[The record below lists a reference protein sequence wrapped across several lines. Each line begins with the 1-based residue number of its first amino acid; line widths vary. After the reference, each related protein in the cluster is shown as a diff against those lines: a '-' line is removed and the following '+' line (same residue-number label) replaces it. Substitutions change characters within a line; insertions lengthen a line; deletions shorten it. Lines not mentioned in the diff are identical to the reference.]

1 MSADVLQRRLLA
13 AIADLTEIA
22 VALAAQPGTPHIS
35 TKRCL
40 ENAASLAIPLRD
52 ALDLVPIR
60 DSGAQRVAE
69 LKTLPSPS
77 ATPFAHAR
85 LLAFQSYL
93 ATTWAIADQVMRAV
107 GGLLCTRSVAKDTT
121 KAPQLWAHVLKE
133 AVLSAAIADS
143 LDAFK
148 WPIALSYAVRNHC
161 LHDGGIVRGQSFF
174 QGQAQEDGFR
184 PSDSGWEFLEKKLA
198 DEYKASKSQTR
209 LLDPWPW
216 HRDDLLAL
224 LVRCHDEL
232 DEALGLLARCGAAA
246 AKMQTAI
253 LLGQE

>member
-13 AIADLTEIA
+13 AIGDLTEID
-22 VALAAQPGTPHIS
+22 VALAAQPGTPHTS
-35 TKRCL
+35 SKRCL
-40 ENAASLAIPLRD
+40 ANAASLAIPLRD

-60 DSGAQRVAE
+60 DSGAQMVAA
-69 LKTLPSPS
+69 LKTMPGPA

-133 AVLSAAIADS
+133 GALSAAIADS

-148 WPIALSYAVRNHC
+148 WPIALSYAVRNCC
-161 LHDGGIVRGQSFF
+161 LHDGGIVRGQPFF
-174 QGQAQEDGFR
+174 QGQAPEDGFR
-184 PSDSGWEFLEKKLA
+184 PSDLGWDFLEKKLV
-198 DEYKASKSQTR
+198 DEYKAKKNQTR

>member
-1 MSADVLQRRLLA
+1 MSADVLNRRLGA
-13 AIADLTEIA
+13 AIDDLAE
-22 VALAAQPGTPHIS
+22 VENALAAQPTPHIP
-35 TKRCL
+35 TKRCI
-40 ENAASLAIPLRD
+40 EKAASLAMPLRD
-52 ALDLVPIR
+52 ALALVPIR
-60 DSGAQRVAE
+60 ESGAQMITA
-69 LKTLPSPS
+69 LKTASGAS
-77 ATPFAHAR
+77 TTPFAHAR
-85 LLAFQSYL
+85 LLAFQGYL

-107 GGLLCTRSVAKDTT
+107 GGLLCTRTVARDMT

-133 AVLSAAIADS
+133 AEISAAIADS

-161 LHDGGIVRGQSFF
+161 LHDGGVVRGQLFF
-174 QGQAQEDGFR
+174 QGQAAEDGFR
-184 PSDSGWEFLEKKLA
+184 PSDAGWDFLEKKVV
-198 DEYKASKSQTR
+198 DEYKANRNQTR

-216 HRDDLLAL
+216 HRDDLFAL